1 MIGILSLSSNEIIP
15 TYSTDDEI
23 KCFDF
28 YKNVDGQIYINGN
41 LI

>member
-1 MIGILSLSSNEIIP
+1 MIGILSLSADRIIP
-15 TYSTDDEI
+15 TYSTNAEI

-28 YKNVDGQIYINGN
+28 YKNYDGQIYINGK